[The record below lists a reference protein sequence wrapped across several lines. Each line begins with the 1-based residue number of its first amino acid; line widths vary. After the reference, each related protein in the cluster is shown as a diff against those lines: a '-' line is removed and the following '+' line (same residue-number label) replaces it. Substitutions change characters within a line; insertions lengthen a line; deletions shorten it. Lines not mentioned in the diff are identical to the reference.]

1 MNDELVTI
9 ATFANSFQAN
19 LAKGELQE
27 EGIHSVVA
35 GDDPGGTLAFMTSS
49 IGVKLCVR
57 REDVKA
63 ARQALAETDGE
74 NLAAEQEAEI
84 EESALSDEIN
94 PPADDKQSLTR
105 REQEAVR
112 AFRSA
117 ILGFFFFPLQ
127 IYTVWLLL
135 RVFFS
140 DERLEPQ
147 HRRWAWIAA
156 IIAFPYACLALM
168 LFKVLFFSG

>member
-9 ATFANSFQAN
+9 ATFANSIQAN

-63 ARQALAETDGE
+63 ARQVLSEADGE
-74 NLAAEQEAEI
+74 NLSPIDEEAIGDAVDVEPEAA
-84 EESALSDEIN
+84 
-94 PPADDKQSLTR
+94 ADDKETLTK
-105 REQEAVR
+105 REQEAIR

-117 ILGFFFFPLQ
+117 ILGLFFFPLQ
-127 IYTVWLLL
+127 AYTVWLVLK
-135 RVFFS
+135 VFFS
-140 DERLEPQ
+140 DERLAPQ
-147 HRRWAWIAA
+147 HRIWGWIAA
-156 IIAFPYACLALM
+156 LIAFPYVCVTLITLK
-168 LFKVLFFSG
+168 LLFFSG